1 MEKIK
6 NILGLV
12 ANDGNIKDRFTM
24 AFIKA
29 INRMAYK
36 LMNSIENLGEEEKE
50 IVPLGKRMDYL
61 GWNEEKAYKEA
72 LRILAK
78 LRPEYKKYLPQK
90 KKDPWFI
97 SDLLKRKIRLS
108 AWVGIGHEIPFRE
121 LNEAALKT
129 LLKKKGYFY
138 RRDKLRWYDR
148 SGRLVGKDL
157 FEALVDLEKHELV
170 DRSRLTIKF

>member
-6 NILGLV
+6 NILGLGV
-12 ANDGNIKDRFTM
+12 YNGHIVDRFTM

-29 INRMAYK
+29 LNRMANK
-36 LMNSIENLGEEEKE
+36 LMSSAENLGEEEKE

-61 GWNEEKAYKEA
+61 GRNEDEAYKEA
-72 LRILAK
+72 LCILAK
-78 LRPEYKKYLPQK
+78 LRPEYKKYLPPK
-90 KKDPWFI
+90 KKGPWLL
-97 SDLLKRKIRLS
+97 SDLLKRKICLS

-138 RRDKLRWYDR
+138 WRDKLRWYDR